1 MNLKNL
7 LAAVSA
13 LGLGLATLV
22 LPVRA
27 QGPLYDKVIVDL
39 PYSVTIGNKVLQPGN
54 YVIRQNP
61 SEGGGG
67 RVLLIYSDNGRHFET
82 SAMTI
87 AALDQLTPNSTK
99 VVLHRFGNDYYFDKV
114 WIQGKNYGYEFP
126 LPESVKS
133 RQRERMQPVSVAA
146 RYEAMTRQEVAQ
158 TTPPPAQTAPEATPA
173 PAPTPAPTPA
183 PEASREERTTVA
195 QAAPPPAPTPAPS
208 YTPPPA
214 PRRMPKTNAGW
225 LTTLLSGGILA
236 AAGLALRRRV

>member
-1 MNLKNL
+1 MNLKGL
-7 LAAVSA
+7 LVAVSA

-22 LPVRA
+22 LPVLA

-39 PYSVTIGNKVLQPGN
+39 PYSVTIGNKVLAPGN

-67 RVLLIYSDNGRHFET
+67 RVLLIYSDNGKHFET

-87 AALDQLTPNSTK
+87 AALDQLTPKNTK

-158 TTPPPAQTAPEATPA
+158 TTPPPAPA
-173 PAPTPAPTPA
+173 PAPAPQ
-183 PEASREERTTVA
+183 ASREETQVA
-195 QAAPPPAPTPAPS
+195 QAAPPPAPAPAPA
-208 YTPPPA
+208 PA
-214 PRRMPKTNAGW
+214 PRRMPKTDAGW
-225 LTTLLSGGILA
+225 LTMLISGGLLSA
-236 AAGLALRRRV
+236 SGLALRRRS

>member
-7 LAAVSA
+7 LVAVSA

-22 LPVRA
+22 LPVPA

-67 RVLLIYSDNGRHFET
+67 RVLLIYSDGGRHFET

-87 AALDQLTPNSTK
+87 AALDQLTPKSTK
-99 VVLHRFGNDYYFDKV
+99 VVLHRFGNDYFFDKV

-133 RQRERMQPVSVAA
+133 RERERMQPVSVAA
-146 RYEAMTRQEVAQ
+146 RYEATTQQETAQ
-158 TTPPPAQTAPEATPA
+158 TTPPPAAAPA
-173 PAPTPAPTPA
+173 PAPAPQ
-183 PEASREERTTVA
+183 ASREEQTQIA
-195 QAAPPPAPTPAPS
+195 QAAPPPAPAPAPA
-208 YTPPPA
+208 PA
-214 PRRMPKTNAGW
+214 PRRMPKTDAGW
-225 LTTLLSGGILA
+225 LTMLISGGLLSVS
-236 AAGLALRRRV
+236 GLALRRRS

>member
-146 RYEAMTRQEVAQ
+146 RYEAMTKQEVAQ
-158 TTPPPAQTAPEATPA
+158 TTTPPAPEPA
-173 PAPTPAPTPA
+173 PAPAPQ
-183 PEASREERTTVA
+183 ASREERTQIA
-195 QAAPPPAPTPAPS
+195 QAAPPPAPAPAPA
-208 YTPPPA
+208 PPP
-214 PRRMPKTNAGW
+214 RQMPKTGAGW
-225 LTTLLSGGILA
+225 LTMLLSG
-236 AAGLALRRRV
+236 ALLSAS

>member
-1 MNLKNL
+1 MNIKSL
-7 LAAVSA
+7 LVAVSA

-22 LPVRA
+22 LPVLA

-39 PYSVTIGNKVLQPGN
+39 PYAVTIGNKVLQPGN

-61 SEGGGG
+61 SESGGG
-67 RVLLIYSDNGRHFET
+67 RVLMIYSDGGKHFET

-87 AALDQLTPNSTK
+87 AALDQLTPKSTK

-114 WIQGKNYGYEFP
+114 WVQGKNYGYEFP

-158 TTPPPAQTAPEATPA
+158 TTTPPPAPAA
-173 PAPTPAPTPA
+173 PAPPPPQ
-183 PEASREERTTVA
+183 ASREERTEIA
-195 QAAPPPAPTPAPS
+195 QAAPPPAPAPS
-208 YTPPPA
+208 APPPAPA
-214 PRRMPKTNAGW
+214 PRRMPKTDAGW
-225 LTTLLSGGILA
+225 LTLLISGGLLS
-236 AAGLALRRRV
+236 AAGLGLRRRS

>member
-7 LAAVSA
+7 LGAVGALAIAATASM
-13 LGLGLATLV
+13 
-22 LPVRA
+22 A

-67 RVLLIYSDNGRHFET
+67 RVLLIYSDKGRHFET

-87 AALDQLTPNSTK
+87 PTLDTLTPKDTR

-133 RQRERMQPVSVAA
+133 RERERMQPVNVAA
-146 RYEAMTRQEVAQ
+146 RYEATTQQQARNETRTETAPAPPAAERQQEQTQTEVAQ
-158 TTPPPAQTAPEATPA
+158 ATPPPTPAPAPQASPAPA
-173 PAPTPAPTPA
+173 PAPTPAP
-183 PEASREERTTVA
+183 
-195 QAAPPPAPTPAPS
+195 
-208 YTPPPA
+208 
-214 PRRMPKTNAGW
+214 RRMPHTDAGW
-225 LTTLLSGGILA
+225 LTMMLSGGLLSVS
-236 AAGLALRRRV
+236 GLALRRRI

>member
-7 LAAVSA
+7 LVAASA

-22 LPVRA
+22 LPVLA

-61 SEGGGG
+61 SESGGG
-67 RVLLIYSDNGRHFET
+67 RVLLIYSDGGRHFET

-87 AALDQLTPNSTK
+87 AALDQLTPKNTK

-146 RYEAMTRQEVAQ
+146 RYEAITKQEVAQ
-158 TTPPPAQTAPEATPA
+158 TTTPPPPAAEPA
-173 PAPTPAPTPA
+173 PPPPPQ
-183 PEASREERTTVA
+183 ASREETQVA
-195 QAAPPPAPTPAPS
+195 QAAPPPPPPAAAPA
-208 YTPPPA
+208 PA
-214 PRRMPKTNAGW
+214 PRRMPKTDAGW
-225 LTTLLSGGILA
+225 LTMLLSGGLLSA
-236 AAGLALRRRV
+236 SGLALRRRS